1 VAHIIAVSNQK
12 GGVGKTTSSINV
24 AACMARIGYK
34 VLLIDLDPQENLSKA
49 WGVEAPDENVYSLI
63 LGDVSHKD
71 AVCSLNSKM
80 TERIPGVL
88 DMIPGSSN
96 FARYEKLRAGE
107 VNAQFDLKKSLG
119 PLQGAYDYIIMDC
132 PPALGLIT
140 VNAFACANY
149 VLVPM
154 EAQLFAMEGLE
165 SVCDTI
171 KKIQEFINPNITW
184 LGVFLVRHNKR
195 NILNKEVER
204 FMEEQY
210 AGKLLK
216 PTIRENIALRE
227 APHEGQDIF
236 SYAPDSNG
244 AKDYESFTQ
253 EILKRICDQEKK

>member
-1 VAHIIAVSNQK
+1 MVKIIAVSNQK

-24 AACMARIGYK
+24 AAYMARVGYK
-34 VLLIDLDPQENLSKA
+34 VLLIDLDPQGNLSKA
-49 WGVEAPDENVYSLI
+49 WGVEAPDKNIYSLI
-63 LGDVSHKD
+63 LGDVSYKD

-80 TERIPGVL
+80 TEGIPGVL

-119 PLQGAYDYIIMDC
+119 PLKGTYDYIILDC

-140 VNAFACANY
+140 VNAFSCAHY

-171 KKIQEFINPNITW
+171 KKIQEFTNPNLVW
-184 LGVFLVRHNKR
+184 LGVFLVRHNRR

-204 FMEEQY
+204 FMEERY
-210 AGKLLK
+210 VGKLCK
-216 PTIRENIALRE
+216 TTIRENIALRE

-236 SYAPDSNG
+236 AYAPDSNG

-253 EILKRICDQEKK
+253 EILKRICNQEKK